1 MRTFLSTLSL
11 RRATILCCYYI
22 FDVPIS
28 IHALLAESDDWQNG
42 EPRFNQIFL
51 STLSLRRAT
60 KYYHGENPT
69 INISIHALLAESD
82 GTPHAMPQHLWI
94 SIHALLAESDTSENL
109 MVGEPVD
116 FYPRSPCGERP
127 LCCKQISGLWRI
139 SINALLAESDSTF
152 LKLACIA
159 ARISIHALLA
169 ESDAD
174 CMDILKGIPISI
186 HALLAESDTTCP
198 CSWKSSSL
206 FLSTLSLR
214 RATAGNGEYNAREK
228 YFYPRSPCGERRIQ
242 AQTAIL
248 MSSISI
254 HALLAESDVDNNL
267 TL

>member
-1 MRTFLSTLSL
+1 MRISIHALLAESDSCKVSANVTCAVFLSTLSL
-11 RRATILCCYYI
+11 RRATGGVTGRSSQVCHHFYPRSPC
-22 FDVPIS
+22 
-28 IHALLAESDDWQNG
+28 G
-42 EPRFNQIFL
+42 E
-51 STLSLRRAT
+51 RRAT
-60 KYYHGENPT
+60 LPHPQPEKY
-69 INISIHALLAESD
+69 
-82 GTPHAMPQHLWI
+82 
-94 SIHALLAESDTSENL
+94 
-109 MVGEPVD
+109 